1 MPTLDELKLLQALP
15 LELKIAKT
23 KARIKDWVDFYGVDG
38 VYVSF
43 SGGKDSTV
51 LLHIARSMYPNIKA
65 VFSDTGL
72 ELPSIRSFVKT
83 HENVD
88 WLKPKLTFGEIV
100 KQYGYP
106 LFGKEISHAIW
117 YARKIKQ
124 TDNDITLA
132 HENTV
137 QRANRLKLTGELT
150 RNCEKTIQHFRERS
164 FSNKQQADKKLSI
177 FNKKKYLPACQNLPF
192 LIGDVCCS
200 IMKKRPFHAYE
211 KENHK
216 APMIATLAEESMMR
230 TQSWLR
236 NGCNAFESKDP
247 KSQPLSFWLEQD
259 ILQYIKD
266 NNITIADIYGDVIYK
281 HKNGNRY
288 DSTLC
293 GHCGKLACSGV
304 ARTGCA
310 FCGFGAGNEH
320 KTLGKSRYELLAE
333 KYPQIY
339 DFVLRGGEWVDNPYY
354 EPCAPE
360 YDPVDGWKNWNP
372 KKIWQPTANGLG
384 MKFVFDEVNAIYG
397 KDYIKYQ

>member
-23 KARIKDWVDFYGVDG
+23 KARIKEWVDFHGVDS

-51 LLHIARSMYPNIKA
+51 LLHISRSMYPNIKA

-83 HENVD
+83 HKNVD

-117 YARKIKQ
+117 YARKIKS
-124 TDNDITLA
+124 TDKD
-132 HENTV
+132 NTV
-137 QRANRLKLTGELT
+137 QRANRLKLTGQLT

-164 FSNKQQADKKLSI
+164 FSDKQQADKKLSI
-177 FNKKKYLPACQNLPF
+177 FNKEKYLPACQTLPF

-216 APMIATLAEESMMR
+216 VPMIATLAEESMMR

-266 NNITIADIYGDVIYK
+266 NNITIADIYGDIIYK
-281 HKNGNRY
+281 DKNGNAY
-288 DSTLC
+288 DNTLC
-293 GHCGKLACSGV
+293 RHCGKLACSGV

-333 KYPQIY
+333 KYPKIY
-339 DFVLRGGEWVDNPYY
+339 DFVLRGGEWVENPYY

-360 YDPVDGWKNWNP
+360 YDPVDGWRNWNP